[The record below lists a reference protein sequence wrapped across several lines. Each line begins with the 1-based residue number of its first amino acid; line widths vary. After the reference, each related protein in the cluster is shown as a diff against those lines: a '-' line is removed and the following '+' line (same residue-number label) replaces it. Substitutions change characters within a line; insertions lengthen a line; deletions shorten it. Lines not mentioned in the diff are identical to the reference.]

1 MINNSL
7 INSGLPQ
14 LPEGVPNEAY
24 NHFVQIYNAIH
35 KLEALVAQYTGA
47 DSQDPLIWSQLTPE
61 ATLLSGNMNRLYLQ
75 AYEVLSY
82 GNCVA
87 LVNDA
92 GTAKF
97 RKANAT
103 NNTKPAFGFVNTPGT
118 TAIGSYVEVICGV
131 GLLQSVG
138 GLTPGTRYFLS
149 TTDGVITNGAPVAAG
164 NIEQVL
170 GVAITA
176 SRLFIN
182 ISPFWI
188 QH

>member
-35 KLEALVAQYTGA
+35 KLEALVSQYTGC
-47 DSQDPLIWSQLTPE
+47 DGQDPLIWSQVTAE
-61 ATLLSGNMNRLYLQ
+61 ASVLSGNMNRFYLQ
-75 AYEVLSY
+75 AFEPLAY
-82 GNCVA
+82 GNCVS
-87 LVNDA
+87 LYNDA
-92 GTAKF
+92 GVGKF

-103 NNTKPAFGFVNTPGT
+103 NNTKPAFGFVNSPASVVAGD
-118 TAIGSYVEVICGV
+118 YVEVIGGV